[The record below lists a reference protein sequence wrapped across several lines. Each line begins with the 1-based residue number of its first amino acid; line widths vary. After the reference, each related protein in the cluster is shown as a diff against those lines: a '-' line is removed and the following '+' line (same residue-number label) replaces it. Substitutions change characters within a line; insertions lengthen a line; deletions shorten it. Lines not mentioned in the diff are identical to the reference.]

1 VGYVGEESEQVLVR
15 LHVRVETAEDAETGV
30 FSMKYMLDTNICIYL
45 IKQKPEKLLR
55 RFKTH
60 FVGEIGISSI
70 TTAELRFGVEKSQQV
85 EKNRQ
90 ALDEFILPLEIADFD
105 EKAAESY
112 GKVRTLLERTGKPI
126 GSMDMLIGAHALSL
140 GVTLVTNNTSEF
152 KQIKKLKIA
161 DWSR

>member
-1 VGYVGEESEQVLVR
+1 
-15 LHVRVETAEDAETGV
+15 
-30 FSMKYMLDTNICIYL
+30 
-45 IKQKPEKLLR
+45 
-55 RFKTH
+55 
-60 FVGEIGISSI
+60 
-70 TTAELRFGVEKSQQV
+70 VEKSQQV